1 MLATRPTLARLATLA
16 IFTLLLAPAAA
27 LAAPTTSNEKAA
39 ALLEAKAASVVQ
51 VKVVLRMLDRENTF
65 TYQGTVV
72 DPSGMILTPNF
83 SSGFRG
89 VKTTVVSIRVIFAGD
104 EKEHDAVLGAFDSKL
119 GLGFVRL
126 KDTTG
131 LKLSSVDFGTGA
143 DPTLG
148 QELFGVLRMDE
159 GFDYAPYFGITTIVG
174 QVQKPRAM
182 WVPQG
187 FLPYAAPLYHLD
199 GRVAGVVIRQ
209 EGISESG
216 SGQRNFLLP
225 VEATKAVVSQAVK
238 ACCKAL
244 EDAKTL
250 EAEGAEAGMADE
262 GGMAEGAGM
271 EDAPAMDDAPAGMD
285 E

>member
-1 MLATRPTLARLATLA
+1 MPSVRPIRARLLLSVLA
-16 IFTLLLAPAAA
+16 SLLLVPAAA
-27 LAAPTTSNEKAA
+27 LAAPTTASEKAA
-39 ALLEAKAASVVQ
+39 SLLEAKAASVVQ
-51 VKVVLRMLDRENTF
+51 VKVVLRMFDRENTF

-83 SSGFRG
+83 GSGFRG
-89 VKTTVVSIRVIFAGD
+89 VKTTVVSIRVVFAGD

-119 GLGFVRL
+119 GLGFVRI
-126 KDTTG
+126 KDTTN
-131 LKLSSVDFGTGA
+131 LKLSSVDFAAGA
-143 DPTLG
+143 DTALG
-148 QELFGVLRMDE
+148 EELFGVLRMDE
-159 GFDYAPYFGITTIVG
+159 GFDHAPYFGTTTIVG
-174 QVQKPRAM
+174 QVQKPRTM

-225 VEATKAVVSQAVK
+225 VEATKAVVTQALK
-238 ACCKAL
+238 ASTKAL
-244 EDAKTL
+244 EDAKAK

-262 GGMAEGAGM
+262 GGMADGGGMDAEPGM
-271 EDAPAMDDAPAGMD
+271 EDAPAGM